1 MTALRRLVAV
11 AGIAAMAA
19 WLAASI
25 LGLIA
30 SLLGRI

>member
-1 MTALRRLVAV
+1 MTALRRLVAG
-11 AGIAAMAA
+11 AGIAAMSA

-30 SLLGRI
+30 SMAGRL